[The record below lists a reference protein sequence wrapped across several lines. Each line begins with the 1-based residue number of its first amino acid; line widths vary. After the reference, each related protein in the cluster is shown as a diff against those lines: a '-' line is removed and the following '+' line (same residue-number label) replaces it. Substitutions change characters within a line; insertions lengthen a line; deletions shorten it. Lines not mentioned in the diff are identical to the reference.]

1 MTRTLLCTSLCMSLA
16 TGAALAAAPQDRT
29 APARPATPPTAP
41 ARPAAPPAAPAATPP
56 AGAVPQMDEKTAKE
70 MAAWATAMM
79 PGLEHQ
85 KLAARSG
92 TWDLDM
98 KMWMAPG
105 MPPMESKG
113 EAVCEMVLGG
123 RFLREVV
130 KSEFMGSPFEG
141 IGYLAPLPPG
151 EVGGYCRRVRGANR
165 NWTPGEVGGY
175 CRRVRVPSI
184 IGLGERRRLDTKPT
198 VEGRC
203 RRSRSSIDS
212 DRTLIRPPATFSR
225 CCGRRAARGDR
236 RLLRRVQGPSH
247 RVVVVEEALLAETG
261 VLVERQVAT
270 HPVVRG
276 TDSNVVA

>member
-41 ARPAAPPAAPAATPP
+41 ARPATPPAAPAATPP

-85 KLAARSG
+85 KLAARTG

-113 EAVCEMVLGG
+113 EATCEMVLGG
-123 RFLREVV
+123 RFLRETV

-141 IGYLAPLPPG
+141 IGYL
-151 EVGGYCRRVRGANR
+151 GYDNAAKKYVLS
-165 NWTPGEVGGY
+165 W
-175 CRRVRVPSI
+175 
-184 IGLGERRRLDTKPT
+184 LDTAGTGVMSGVGDLSADSKTLNMTMTMTSPVTGKPET
-198 VEGRC
+198 
-203 RRSRSSIDS
+203 SRSTSTMVDPTTMKMES
-212 DRTLIRPPATFSR
+212 FMTGPDGKEFKSMELVYKRRGGAKPAGTPAATPPATRPAAPAAPTAPSR
-225 CCGRRAARGDR
+225 PTAPPTRPTTPPTTPPTR
-236 RLLRRVQGPSH
+236 
-247 RVVVVEEALLAETG
+247 
-261 VLVERQVAT
+261 
-270 HPVVRG
+270 
-276 TDSNVVA
+276 